1 MLSWL
6 LGAGFVVLALA
17 AVVVEVS
24 ARRAVPAK
32 PTAGR
37 LVAILVA
44 TRTGR
49 LLVVALWVWVGWHF
63 LAR

>member
-6 LGAGFVVLALA
+6 LGAGFVVLVLA
-17 AVVVEVS
+17 GLAVELT
-24 ARRAVPAK
+24 ARRAAR
-32 PTAGR
+32 PTAGE
-37 LVAILVA
+37 LVTVLVA

-49 LLVVALWVWVGWHF
+49 IAVVVLWAWVGWHF

>member
-6 LGAGFVVLALA
+6 LGTGFVVLVVAGLA
-17 AVVVEVS
+17 VEVT
-24 ARRAVPAK
+24 ARRAAH
-32 PTAGR
+32 PTAGE
-37 LVAILVA
+37 LVRVLVA

-49 LLVVALWVWVGWHF
+49 IAVVLVWVWAGWHF